1 MTSHQEDPRGRM
13 HEFRGTLQKNVK
25 DMIKKSSLH
34 MGDDD
39 PEYQSVTREST
50 EQVMSYSDGKQFR

>member
-1 MTSHQEDPRGRM
+1 M

-39 PEYQSVTREST
+39 PKYKSVARESM
-50 EQVMSYSDGKQFR
+50 EYAVNSSQGEQFR